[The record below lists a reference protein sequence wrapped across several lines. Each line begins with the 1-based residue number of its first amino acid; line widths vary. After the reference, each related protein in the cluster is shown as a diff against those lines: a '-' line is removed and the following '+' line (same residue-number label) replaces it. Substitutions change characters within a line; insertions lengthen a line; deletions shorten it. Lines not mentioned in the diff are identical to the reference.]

1 MILTPEQRTIGR
13 RNFLRALA
21 GTPALATLTAAA
33 ARDPLRGGP
42 MRLGFI
48 GVGSQGRSLLA
59 AVDPAIGDVRA
70 ICDINPASL
79 ARADQVRAARRQPA
93 VRHYVEWREMLE
105 RENLEAVV
113 VAVPLWAHADLVTAC
128 LDAGQH
134 VLCEKMMAWDVA
146 GCQRMKAAAE
156 KSGRVLEIG
165 YHRYYSSTYRAAYDG
180 IMRRGLL
187 GDIYHA
193 RLAWHRNGNW
203 RRAGG
208 PPSPGYDPSKWGY
221 PTFDHLWNWRLYGK
235 YSRGLFAELGSHHV
249 NATNWFVGAA
259 PRAVIASGGVHRF
272 KDGRE
277 SDDHVYGIFEYPN
290 GLTATFSSIE
300 SSAFEQHYEAFYGT
314 KATLIMYNESEA
326 LLFNEGGG
334 GAATAVEVSGAAG
347 GAAISAS
354 ETKPAASAGATR
366 SSSTAATPTISSPA
380 ASVSPNGTAVADRS
394 DALSEEIAR
403 FCVAVRTGQPVA
415 CGPDRAMDSA
425 RACIAAAEAAATR
438 TRIAI

>member
-33 ARDPLRGGP
+33 VRQPLRGGP
-42 MRLGFI
+42 VRVGFI

-59 AVDPAIGDVRA
+59 AVDPVVADVRA
-70 ICDINPASL
+70 MCDINPASL
-79 ARADQVRAARRQPA
+79 ARADQVRASRKQPA
-93 VRHYVEWREMLE
+93 LRHYVEWRDMLE

-113 VAVPLWAHADLVTAC
+113 VAVPLWAHADVVTAC
-128 LDAGQH
+128 LEAGQH
-134 VLCEKMMAWDVA
+134 VLCEKMMAFDVA

-165 YHRYYSSTYRAAYDG
+165 YHRYYSTTYQAAYDG
-180 IMRRGLL
+180 IIRRGLL
-187 GDIYHA
+187 GDVYHA

-203 RRAGG
+203 RRGG
-208 PPSPGYDPSKWGY
+208 AAPAPDYDASKWGY
-221 PTFDHLWNWRLYGK
+221 PTFEHLWNWRLYRR

-249 NATNWFVGAA
+249 NALNWFVGGA
-259 PRAVIASGGVHRF
+259 PNAVIASGGVHRY

-277 SDDHVYGIFEYPN
+277 SDDHVYAIFEYAN
-290 GLTATFSSIE
+290 GLTATFSSVE
-300 SSAFEQHYEAFYGT
+300 SSAFEQHYEAIYGT

-334 GAATAVEVSGAAG
+334 GAATAIEVSGTPG
-347 GAAISAS
+347 GAAIAAS
-354 ETKPAASAGATR
+354 ETKPSANAGATR
-366 SSSTAATPTISSPA
+366 SSASPSTSSTA
-380 ASVSPNGTAVADRS
+380 PNGSAVADRS

-403 FCVAVRTGQPVA
+403 FCLAVRTGQPVA

-425 RACIAAAEAAATR
+425 RACIAANEAAAAR
-438 TRIAI
+438 TRITI

>member
-1 MILTPEQRTIGR
+1 MILTAEQRTIGR
-13 RNFLRALA
+13 RNFLKALA
-21 GTPALATLTAAA
+21 GTPAFAALTAAA
-33 ARDPLRGGP
+33 TREPLRGGP
-42 MRLGFI
+42 LRLGFI

-59 AVDPAIGDVRA
+59 AVDPAVGDVRA
-70 ICDINPASL
+70 MCDINPASL
-79 ARADQVRAARRQPA
+79 ARADQVRAARKQPA
-93 VRHYVEWREMLE
+93 ARHYVEWRDMLE

-113 VAVPLWAHADLVTAC
+113 VAVPLWAHADIVTAC
-128 LDAGQH
+128 LEAGQH

-156 KSGRVLEIG
+156 TAGRVLEIG

-187 GDIYHA
+187 GDVYHA

-208 PPSPGYDPSKWGY
+208 PPSPEYDASKWGY
-221 PTFDHLWNWRLYGK
+221 PSFDHLWNWRLYRR

-249 NATNWFVGAA
+249 NALNWFVGAA
-259 PRAVIASGGVHRF
+259 PRAVMASGGVQRF

-277 SDDHVYGIFEYPN
+277 SDDHVYAIFEYAS

-326 LLFNEGGG
+326 LLFDEGRG
-334 GAATAVEVSGAAG
+334 GAATTVEVSGAPG
-347 GAAISAS
+347 GAAIAAS
-354 ETKPAASAGATR
+354 ETKPAASAGAAR
-366 SSSTAATPTISSPA
+366 SSTPARTSAPAATSPNQTAAT
-380 ASVSPNGTAVADRS
+380 DRS
-394 DALSEEIAR
+394 DALAEEIAQ
-403 FCVAVRTGQPVA
+403 FCLAVRTGQAVA

-425 RACIAAAEAAATR
+425 RACIAANEAAASR
-438 TRIAI
+438 TRVTI